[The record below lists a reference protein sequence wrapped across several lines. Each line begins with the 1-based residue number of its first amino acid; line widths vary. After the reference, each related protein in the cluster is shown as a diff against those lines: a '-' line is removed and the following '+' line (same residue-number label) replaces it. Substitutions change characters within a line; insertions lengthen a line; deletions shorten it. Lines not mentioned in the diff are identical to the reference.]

1 MPSDAPGVARVH
13 VASWQRAYPGLIN
26 QAFLDSMDVASRT
39 ESWRRILRQT
49 RGRVLVAED
58 DGVIDGFCAVG
69 PSTEEDWGEVYA
81 IYLDPDRW
89 GQGVG
94 RALLAAG
101 ERALLDDGQWQ
112 ALLWVLDRNVRA
124 RAFYERQGWVP
135 GKPIRIENIGG
146 VDVNEARYEKALAPS

>member
-1 MPSDAPGVARVH
+1 M
-13 VASWQRAYPGLIN
+13 ASWQRAYPGLID

-39 ESWRRILRQT
+39 ESWNRILRQT
-49 RGRVLVAED
+49 RGRVLVADD
-58 DGVIDGFCAVG
+58 DGVIEGFCAVG

-89 GQGVG
+89 GRGVG

-101 ERALLDDGQWQ
+101 EEALVDDGHWQ
-112 ALLWVLDRNVRA
+112 ALLWVLDGNVRA
-124 RAFYERQGWVP
+124 RAFYERQGWVH

-146 VDVNEARYEKALAPS
+146 ADVNEARYEKLLGTS

>member
-1 MPSDAPGVARVH
+1 VARVLE
-13 VASWQRAYPGLIN
+13 ANWQRAYAGLID
-26 QAFLDSMDVASRT
+26 QAFLDSMDVESRT
-39 ESWRRILRQT
+39 ESWSRILRQT

-58 DGVIDGFCAVG
+58 DGVIAGFCAVG
-69 PSTEEDWGEVYA
+69 PSIEEDWGEVYA

-124 RAFYERQGWVP
+124 REFYERQGWVP

-146 VDVNEARYEKALAPS
+146 ADVNEARYEKVLGPP

>member
-1 MPSDAPGVARVH
+1 M
-13 VASWQRAYPGLIN
+13 
-26 QAFLDSMDVASRT
+26 
-39 ESWRRILRQT
+39 
-49 RGRVLVAED
+49 VAED
-58 DGVIDGFCAVG
+58 GGVIEGFCAVG

-101 ERALLDDGQWQ
+101 ESALLDDGQWQ
-112 ALLWVLDRNVRA
+112 ALLWVLDANVRA
-124 RAFYERQGWVP
+124 RAFYERQGWVR

-146 VDVNEARYEKALAPS
+146 ADVNEARYEKVLAPS

>member
-1 MPSDAPGVARVH
+1 VARVH

>member
-1 MPSDAPGVARVH
+1 M
-13 VASWQRAYPGLIN
+13 
-26 QAFLDSMDVASRT
+26 
-39 ESWRRILRQT
+39 
-49 RGRVLVAED
+49 
-58 DGVIDGFCAVG
+58 
-69 PSTEEDWGEVYA
+69 
-81 IYLDPDRW
+81 
-89 GQGVG
+89 G

-146 VDVNEARYEKALAPS
+146 ADVNEARYEKVLGRP

>member
-1 MPSDAPGVARVH
+1 MARVH

>member
-1 MPSDAPGVARVH
+1 VPSDAPGVARVH
-13 VASWQRAYPGLIN
+13 VASWRRAYPGLIN
-26 QAFLDSMDVASRT
+26 QAFLDSMDVESRT
-39 ESWRRILRQT
+39 ESWNRILRQT

-58 DGVIDGFCAVG
+58 DGVVGGFCAVG
-69 PSTEEDWGEVYA
+69 PSTEENWGEVYA

-124 RAFYERQGWVP
+124 RAFYERQGWLP

-146 VDVNEARYEKALAPS
+146 ADVNEARYEKVLGRS

>member
-1 MPSDAPGVARVH
+1 MSGWLRYLTLKAQVSA
-13 VASWQRAYPGLIN
+13 GLNAQIVIW
-26 QAFLDSMDVASRT
+26 AIIAVIAAVVTLTFL
-39 ESWRRILRQT
+39 
-49 RGRVLVAED
+49 LVAAFVWLSD
-58 DGVIDGFCAVG
+58 LYDGVIAGFCAVG
-69 PSTEEDWGEVYA
+69 PSIEEDWGEVYA

-124 RAFYERQGWVP
+124 REFYERQGWVP

-146 VDVNEARYEKALAPS
+146 ADVNEARYEKVLGPP